1 MNVAERVY
9 RSMVVKDVP
18 PFTNV
23 QGDRARLIGLNVE
36 GMKRKGFSEETIA
49 GLKKAYRILFR
60 TSSTLDDAIAKTR
73 SEIDSCPEVET
84 FLKFIK
90 GSERGVTR

>member
-1 MNVAERVY
+1 MVASC
-9 RSMVVKDVP
+9 SMVVKDVP

-36 GMKRKGFSEETIA
+36 GMKRKGFSAETIA
-49 GLKKAYRILFR
+49 NLKKAYRILFR
-60 TSSTLDDAIAKTR
+60 TSVTLDEAIAKTR
-73 SEIDSCPEVET
+73 SEIEVCPEIET
-84 FLKFIK
+84 FLEFIK